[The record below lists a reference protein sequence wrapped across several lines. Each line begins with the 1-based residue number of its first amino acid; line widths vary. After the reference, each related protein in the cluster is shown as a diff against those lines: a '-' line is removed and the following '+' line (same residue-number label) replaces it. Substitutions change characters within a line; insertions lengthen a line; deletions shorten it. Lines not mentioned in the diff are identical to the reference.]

1 MPILQT
7 QYRPVETNLRVAQGL
22 SGAENRSLTFPKST
36 TNLARQNLPMGTGIE
51 VASFPGALV
60 QPVAV
65 GDEPH
70 DWVVCRLSRVRG
82 SSFVAHQ
89 EVA

>member
-1 MPILQT
+1 MNRSRSLIRPIEAT
-7 QYRPVETNLRVAQGL
+7 LRVAQGL

-51 VASFPGALV
+51 VASVPGVLV
-60 QPVAV
+60 QPAAV
-65 GDEPH
+65 GDAPC
-70 DWVVCRLSRVRG
+70 DGVVCRLSLVRG